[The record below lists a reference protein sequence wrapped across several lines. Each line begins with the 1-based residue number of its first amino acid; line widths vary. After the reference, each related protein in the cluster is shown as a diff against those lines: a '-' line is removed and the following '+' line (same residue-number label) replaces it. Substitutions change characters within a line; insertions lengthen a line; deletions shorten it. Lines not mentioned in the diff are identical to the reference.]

1 MLSLQ
6 ISRLN
11 WNAVRNNYIM
21 KRFVYI
27 KNNEIN
33 IITDFR
39 IPQHENPGIEYQFEY
54 DNNVASYELDGE
66 GNIVPITKDQLLER
80 LNNGELS

>member
-1 MLSLQ
+1 
-6 ISRLN
+6 
-11 WNAVRNNYIM
+11 M

-27 KNNEIN
+27 KDNAIR

-39 IPQHENPGIEYQFEY
+39 IPQHENPGVEHEFDY
-54 DNNVASYELDGE
+54 DDNIASYELDGN
-66 GNIVPITKDQLLER
+66 GNIIPITKDQLLEK